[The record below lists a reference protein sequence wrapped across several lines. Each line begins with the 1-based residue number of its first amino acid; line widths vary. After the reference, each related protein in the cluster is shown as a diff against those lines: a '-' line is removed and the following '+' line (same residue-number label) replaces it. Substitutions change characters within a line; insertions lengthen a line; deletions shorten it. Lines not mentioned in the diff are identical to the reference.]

1 MRGFFCLRR
10 AVAGICHNRGCLG
23 PIILSSFSAELDFDV
38 ASHRRRRGRHD
49 VRRDRAAARA
59 PCCADRALAKA
70 WREDPH
76 LGRRALQLHEHPL
89 QARELP
95 LEKRRLLPLC
105 DSAAPLRAA
114 VVRGDG
120 RSATHRP
127 DGRQGASGAR
137 RGAPRL
143 AGQALRHERL
153 RESRGDARRR
163 RHQRAVLEDDGG
175 EASGGAVLLRR
186 GGGRHRPARS
196 AGSTSSVGVGFRRR
210 AVRLRRECPPPMC
223 IPSSR
228 TSGAARGPGTPLRPD
243 GQTDAWLA
251 ISNWMV
257 GWVR

>member
-1 MRGFFCLRR
+1 
-10 AVAGICHNRGCLG
+10 
-23 PIILSSFSAELDFDV
+23 
-38 ASHRRRRGRHD
+38 
-49 VRRDRAAARA
+49 
-59 PCCADRALAKA
+59 
-70 WREDPH
+70 
-76 LGRRALQLHEHPL
+76 
-89 QARELP
+89 
-95 LEKRRLLPLC
+95 
-105 DSAAPLRAA
+105 

-186 GGGRHRPARS
+186 GGGRRQLGRFNFQRGRRVSPPGS
-196 AGSTSSVGVGFRRR
+196 ASAEGVSTANVYSVVPHLGR
-210 AVRLRRECPPPMC
+210 AA
-223 IPSSR
+223 
-228 TSGAARGPGTPLRPD
+228 GGPGTPARPD
-243 GQTDAWLA
+243 GQTDAWLT

-257 GWVR
+257 GWARQT